1 MVASSSSYDSNVKLS
16 PMVEGMAVSKTIEIH
31 SLTKELEQGGQK
43 IYSLCVGE
51 PDFQPPDEVI
61 QATVQAAR
69 DGDTKYTGVSG
80 NANLRRAIAADL
92 WSRKHVKY
100 SPDEVVVSNGAK
112 QAVLQ
117 AMMAVVSPGDRVIIP
132 APYWTSYPDMVKMCL
147 ATPLIVGTEASSDYT
162 LSSSALR
169 AALSSSSS
177 GPVSCLILCNPS
189 NPTGCVSGQ
198 AALEDIAAVLRDFP
212 SVVVLSDEIYE
223 RLTYEDTPHVSFASL
238 PGMFERTIT
247 INGFSKSHSMTGY
260 RIGYSCAPLRIS
272 KAISKLQSQITS
284 CASSI
289 SQHAAHF
296 ALTTMPLTNPSWMAE
311 RVEEL
316 QVKRDLAYTLLH
328 SIPGVTCPKPMGAFY
343 LLPDVS
349 CYYGKKLPPLSHGT
363 SSSSS
368 SSIVV
373 EEDEEAVIVS
383 DSHVLCMQLLR
394 REGVAL
400 VPGEA
405 FGAPSTVR
413 ISYAASSEVITE
425 AIHRL
430 HKFLVSLQ

>member
-1 MVASSSSYDSNVKLS
+1 
-16 PMVEGMAVSKTIEIH
+16 
-31 SLTKELEQGGQK
+31 
-43 IYSLCVGE
+43 
-51 PDFQPPDEVI
+51 
-61 QATVQAAR
+61 
-69 DGDTKYTGVSG
+69 
-80 NANLRRAIAADL
+80 
-92 WSRKHVKY
+92 
-100 SPDEVVVSNGAK
+100 
-112 QAVLQ
+112 
-117 AMMAVVSPGDRVIIP
+117 
-132 APYWTSYPDMVKMCL
+132 
-147 ATPLIVGTEASSDYT
+147 
-162 LSSSALR
+162 
-169 AALSSSSS
+169 
-177 GPVSCLILCNPS
+177 
-189 NPTGCVSGQ
+189 
-198 AALEDIAAVLRDFP
+198 
-212 SVVVLSDEIYE
+212 
-223 RLTYEDTPHVSFASL
+223 
-238 PGMFERTIT
+238 
-247 INGFSKSHSMTGY
+247 MTGY

-296 ALTTMPLTNPSWMAE
+296 ALTTMPLTNPGWMAE

-363 SSSSS
+363 SELLDPSSST
-368 SSIVV
+368 SIVV
-373 EEDEEAVIVS
+373 EDEEGVIVS
-383 DSHVLCMQLLR
+383 DSHVLCVQLLR